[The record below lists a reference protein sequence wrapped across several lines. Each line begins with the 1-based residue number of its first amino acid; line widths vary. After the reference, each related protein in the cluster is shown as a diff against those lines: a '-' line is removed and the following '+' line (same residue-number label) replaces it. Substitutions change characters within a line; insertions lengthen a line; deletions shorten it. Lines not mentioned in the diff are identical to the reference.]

1 VELLTHKIIHCDYH
15 IRTVVFY
22 LMTMLKF
29 NHSSSPFK
37 FSQMLRH
44 PLLLSSF
51 TAASL
56 LAGAVMFGSKAYA
69 QNQIP
74 NAAEIVN
81 YAKAVLA
88 MESPR
93 QQALEEIKKIIGN
106 GEVPKIICNDSNSF
120 NAIPG
125 KAKDIAV
132 RYCKDSQEIVQKS
145 GFQDVNR
152 FNQITVELQNNE
164 GLQKKI
170 YEQLIILQKKHG
182 S

>member
-1 VELLTHKIIHCDYH
+1 
-15 IRTVVFY
+15 
-22 LMTMLKF
+22 MLKF
-29 NHSSSPFK
+29 HYSFLPFK
-37 FSQMLRH
+37 FSQMLGH
-44 PLLLSSF
+44 PIVMGSL

-56 LAGAVMFGSKAYA
+56 LVGTTMFGSKAYA
-69 QNQIP
+69 QNQLP

-106 GEVPKIICNDSNSF
+106 TEVPKIICNDANSF
-120 NAIPG
+120 NALPG

-145 GFQDVNR
+145 GFRDVNR
-152 FNQITVELQNNE
+152 FNEITVELQGNE

-170 YEQLIILQKKHG
+170 YEQLIILQKKPG

>member
-1 VELLTHKIIHCDYH
+1 MELLTHKIIHCDYH

-37 FSQMLRH
+37 FDRILRH
-44 PLLLSSF
+44 PLILSSF
-51 TAASL
+51 TAATL
-56 LAGAVMFGSKAYA
+56 LVGVAMFGSKAYA

-74 NAAEIVN
+74 NATEIVN

-106 GEVPKIICNDSNSF
+106 NEVPKIICNDSNSF
-120 NAIPG
+120 NALPG

-132 RYCKDSQEIVQKS
+132 KYCKESQEIVQKS

-152 FNQITVELQNNE
+152 FNKITVELQNNE

-170 YEQLIILQKKHG
+170 YEQLIILQKKPG